1 MSLYL
6 EKNAHR
12 RLVPGA
18 LQVVLKVREEVL
30 GDSRESEAISLT
42 QRAPN

>member
-6 EKNAHR
+6 EKNAHPR
-12 RLVPGA
+12 QVLGA
-18 LQVVLKVREEVL
+18 LQMALKVHEEVL
-30 GDSRESEAISLT
+30 GNSSESEAISLT